1 MPLVLPG
8 NVASALGG
16 AYEVANSCRFDG
28 SSAYMTKTPGSAGSQ
43 VTQTYSVWVK
53 RSKLGDEE
61 FIMYARKDADDDTR
75 LYFENDTLRFQ
86 CTVNNT
92 THTRLWTNRVF
103 RDPSAW
109 YHIVIS
115 YDSSVSTPSTS
126 SIQMFINGVKETSFS
141 ATIYPSQNEVSYWC
155 DDSLHTIG
163 RRSDGT
169 SNYCNGYMA
178 EAVLID
184 GSALTASSFGE
195 FDDDSPTIWKPKDVS
210 GLTFGTNGFY
220 LDFEK
225 DGTNTA
231 FTDEG
236 HNSLSVTTTGN
247 ATHSFAQSKIGGSSI
262 KFDGTGDK
270 IITGTHSDFNTGTGD
285 WTIEFWAYKSATMT
299 NHQIANTSDGSTEGH
314 GWQIEYT
321 SNILGLYIYHLAN
334 DWTHYAVEDDEAS
347 TGNWHHYAWVRDSNV
362 HKLYRNGTLQSST
375 TTDSSGITPTTN
387 GWVFGEH
394 TSSASRD
401 FNGYLDQIRISDNAR
416 YSSNFTAPTSEF
428 SSDSNTL
435 LLIQSKAS
443 NLISADVSGQGNHF
457 SESGL
462 AAVDQCV
469 DSPTNNF
476 ATLNSLI
483 DKGITYSE
491 GNVHFKNTHG
501 SNSEYTHPTIQ
512 NVSNGRWYYEI
523 RMGSANNDSAY
534 EYFGSPTA
542 YVKTDDNI
550 HPSGTTTV
558 SSGDIF
564 GFYLNYEDGQIT
576 IHRNGSQIYQSSS
589 GISLSTTTAQIAAF
603 NNTEYQVNFGNPSY
617 SISSGNADANGYGNI
632 ENSPTLSSVNF
643 YSLCTKNL
651 AEYG

>member
-1 MPLVLPG
+1 MPLI
-8 NVASALGG
+8 LGTNSIKDTG
-16 AYEVANSCRFDG
+16 YNVANSCRFDG

-126 SIQMFINGVKETSFS
+126 SVQMFINGVKETSFS
-141 ATIYPSQNEVSYWC
+141 ATIYPSQNDVSYWC

-169 SNYCNGYMA
+169 SNYYNGYMA

-195 FDDDSPTIWKPKDVS
+195 FDEDSPTIWKPKDVS

-220 LDFEK
+220 LDFE
-225 DGTNTA
+225 A
-231 FTDEG
+231 
-236 HNSLSVTTTGN
+236 
-247 ATHSFAQSKIGGSSI
+247 
-262 KFDGTGDK
+262 
-270 IITGTHSDFNTGTGD
+270 
-285 WTIEFWAYKSATMT
+285 
-299 NHQIANTSDGSTEGH
+299 
-314 GWQIEYT
+314 
-321 SNILGLYIYHLAN
+321 
-334 DWTHYAVEDDEAS
+334 
-347 TGNWHHYAWVRDSNV
+347 
-362 HKLYRNGTLQSST
+362 
-375 TTDSSGITPTTN
+375 
-387 GWVFGEH
+387 
-394 TSSASRD
+394 
-401 FNGYLDQIRISDNAR
+401 SDN
-416 YSSNFTAPTSEF
+416 
-428 SSDSNTL
+428 L
-435 LLIQSKAS
+435 
-443 NLISADVSGQGNHF
+443 GNDANGGTDF

-462 AAVDQCV
+462 AATDQCV

-491 GNVHFKNTHG
+491 GNVHYKNTHG

-523 RMGSANNDSAY
+523 RMASGNNDSAY

-576 IHRNGSQIYQSSS
+576 IHRNGSEIYQSSS

-603 NNTEYQVNFGNPSY
+603 NNTEYQANFGNPSY
-617 SISSGNADANGYGNI
+617 SISSGNADANGYGNF
-632 ENSPTLSSVNF
+632 EYSPVLSSVNF